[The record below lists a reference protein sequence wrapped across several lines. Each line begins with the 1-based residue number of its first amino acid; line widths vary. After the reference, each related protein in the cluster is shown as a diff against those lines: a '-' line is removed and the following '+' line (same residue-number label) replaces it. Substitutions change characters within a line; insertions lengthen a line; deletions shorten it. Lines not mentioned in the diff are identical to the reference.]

1 MLLETLDV
9 KKNDVL
15 IYSQNKFD
23 FKDNFKVIFKNE
35 KIKRPRSIDYFE
47 VCEFIK
53 DASPKNI
60 IVYRL
65 LTNVSKL
72 DAYST
77 KYGYFIKVNEDME
90 LVYFDPVFAI
100 KDLRHLKFDLD
111 PEEVGCKIQQV
122 RYTSLTRKD
131 NETGYTEIFSI
142 DLRAVEAQNQ
152 NDKIFAD
159 AIYAFDENYIDEEIN
174 LHADSKINN
183 ELLDDY
189 KEHSPQNINN
199 ISEERLKVRR
209 DLEKAE
215 FEEAVN
221 TLSVREN
228 KIQALKIALGI
239 KEEKISAQEN
249 KGNAGGN
256 AFSSFINKHRVRQE
270 KDLEI
275 NIDSANMLD
284 LFKSSSKINDTN
296 EPEDDSFLLKFD
308 K

>member
-23 FKDNFKVIFKNE
+23 FKDNFKVILKNE

-53 DASPKNI
+53 DPSPKNI
-60 IVYRL
+60 IIYRL

-77 KYGYFIKVNEDME
+77 KYGYFIKVNDAME

-111 PEEVGCKIQQV
+111 PDEFRFKIQQV
-122 RYTSLTRKD
+122 GYTSLTRKD
-131 NETGYTEIFSI
+131 FETEYSEVFSI

-152 NDKIFAD
+152 NDKIFAE
-159 AIYAFDENYIDEEIN
+159 AIYAFDENFIDEEIH
-174 LHADSKINN
+174 LHSDSKINN
-183 ELLDDY
+183 ELLEDY
-189 KEHSPQNINN
+189 KEQSPHNLNN
-199 ISEERLKVRR
+199 ISEEKLKVRR

-221 TLSVREN
+221 SLSIREN
-228 KIQALKIALGI
+228 KIQALKMALGI
-239 KEEKISAQEN
+239 NEAAKPEVKV
-249 KGNAGGN
+249 N

-270 KDLEI
+270 KEI
-275 NIDSANMLD
+275 DIEIDAQNMLD
-284 LFKSSSKINDTN
+284 LFKSTSKIKDKG
-296 EPEDDSFLLKFD
+296 EQESDKFLLKFN

>member
-1 MLLETLDV
+1 MFLEHLDF

-23 FKDNFKVIFKNE
+23 FKYNFKIIFKNE
-35 KIKRPRSIDYFE
+35 KIKRPRSMDYFE

-53 DASPKNI
+53 DTSPKNI

-90 LVYFDPVFAI
+90 LIYFDPVFAI
-100 KDLRHLKFDLD
+100 KDLRHLKFELNPD
-111 PEEVGCKIQQV
+111 EFRFKIQQV
-122 RYTSLTRKD
+122 GYTSLTRKD

-174 LHADSKINN
+174 LHSDSRINN

-189 KEHSPQNINN
+189 KEQSPNNINN

-209 DLEKAE
+209 ELEKAE

-221 TLSVREN
+221 ILSVREN
-228 KIQALKIALGI
+228 KILALKAALGI
-239 KEEKISAQEN
+239 NEAVKPDSIKD
-249 KGNAGGN
+249 N

-270 KDLEI
+270 KEI
-275 NIDSANMLD
+275 DIELNANNMLD
-284 LFKSSSKINDTN
+284 LFKSSSKILESQTDDN
-296 EPEDDSFLLKFD
+296 DSFLLKFN

>member
-1 MLLETLDV
+1 MR
-9 KKNDVL
+9 
-15 IYSQNKFD
+15 
-23 FKDNFKVIFKNE
+23 VI
-35 KIKRPRSIDYFE
+35 
-47 VCEFIK
+47 
-53 DASPKNI
+53 
-60 IVYRL
+60 
-65 LTNVSKL
+65 
-72 DAYST
+72 
-77 KYGYFIKVNEDME
+77 
-90 LVYFDPVFAI
+90 LVHGFNSS
-100 KDLRHLKFDLD
+100 
-111 PEEVGCKIQQV
+111 PEENFHPWLS
-122 RYTSLTRKD
+122 RA
-131 NETGYTEIFSI
+131 
-142 DLRAVEAQNQ
+142 LR
-152 NDKIFAD
+152 D
-159 AIYAFDENYIDEEIN
+159 AGFDVVTPTLHLSAKDEEIN

>member
-1 MLLETLDV
+1 MLLETLEV

-23 FKDNFKVIFKNE
+23 FKDNFKIIFKNE
-35 KIKRPRSIDYFE
+35 KIKHPRTIDYFE

-53 DASPKNI
+53 DPSPKNI

-77 KYGYFIKVNEDME
+77 KYGYFIKVNDNME
-90 LVYFDPVFAI
+90 LIYFDPVFAI

-111 PEEVGCKIQQV
+111 PDKFRFKIQQV
-122 RYTSLTRKD
+122 GYTSLTRKD
-131 NETGYTEIFSI
+131 FETNYSEVFSI

-152 NDKIFAD
+152 NDKIFAE
-159 AIYAFDENYIDEEIN
+159 AIYVFDENFINEEEF
-174 LHADSKINN
+174 LHTASNINN

-189 KEHSPQNINN
+189 KESSVHNLDN

-209 DLEKAE
+209 ELEKAE

-221 TLSVREN
+221 SLSMREN
-228 KIQALKIALGI
+228 KIQALKLALGI
-239 KEEKISAQEN
+239 EEEEKKEKKETQG
-249 KGNAGGN
+249 K
-256 AFSSFINKHRVRQE
+256 AFSAFINRHRVRDE
-270 KDLEI
+270 KEIDI
-275 NIDSANMLD
+275 NIEKQNMFE
-284 LFKSSSKINDTN
+284 LFKSSSKTKQN
-296 EPEDDSFLLKFD
+296 EDEDNDSFLLKFN

>member
-1 MLLETLDV
+1 MLLETLEV

-23 FKDNFKVIFKNE
+23 FKDNFKIIFKNE
-35 KIKRPRSIDYFE
+35 KIKHPRAVDYFE
-47 VCEFIK
+47 VCEFIN
-53 DASPKNI
+53 DPSPKNI

-77 KYGYFIKVNEDME
+77 KYGYFLKSNDDME

-111 PEEVGCKIQQV
+111 PEKFRFKIQQV
-122 RYTSLTRKD
+122 GYTSLTRKASESSYSEVF
-131 NETGYTEIFSI
+131 NI

-152 NDKIFAD
+152 NDKIFAE
-159 AIYAFDENYIDEEIN
+159 AIYAFDENFIDEEEY
-174 LHADSKINN
+174 LSTTSKINN

-189 KEHSPQNINN
+189 KEISLHSLTN
-199 ISEERLKVRR
+199 ISEEKLRVKK

-221 TLSVREN
+221 SLSIREN
-228 KIQALKIALGI
+228 KIEALKLALGI
-239 KEEKISAQEN
+239 KEEGKEKEAE
-249 KGNAGGN
+249 GN
-256 AFSSFINKHRVRQE
+256 AFSTFIDKHRVREE
-270 KDLEI
+270 KEISI
-275 NIDSANMLD
+275 NIEKQNMLE
-284 LFKSSSKINDTN
+284 LFKSSSKLKQDDETEN
-296 EPEDDSFLLKFD
+296 DSFLLKFD

>member
-1 MLLETLDV
+1 MLLETLEV

-23 FKDNFKVIFKNE
+23 FKDNFKIIFKNE
-35 KIKRPRSIDYFE
+35 KIKHPRTIDYFE
-47 VCEFIK
+47 VCEFVK
-53 DASPKNI
+53 DNSPKNI

-77 KYGYFIKVNEDME
+77 KYGYFIKVNDNME

-111 PEEVGCKIQQV
+111 PDDFRFKIQQV
-122 RYTSLTRKD
+122 GYTSLSRKE
-131 NETGYTEIFSI
+131 NETSYSEVFSI

-152 NDKIFAD
+152 NDKIFAE
-159 AIYAFDENYIDEEIN
+159 AIYAFDENFIDQEEF
-174 LHADSKINN
+174 LHSDSTIKN

-189 KEHSPQNINN
+189 KESSSHNLNN
-199 ISEERLKVRR
+199 ISEERLKINK

-221 TLSVREN
+221 SLSIREK
-228 KIQALKIALGI
+228 KIEALKLALGI
-239 KEEKISAQEN
+239 QEEEKKASEE
-249 KGNAGGN
+249 KG
-256 AFSSFINKHRVRQE
+256 FSSFINKHRVREE
-270 KDLEI
+270 KEI
-275 NIDSANMLD
+275 LIDMDKQNMLD
-284 LFKSSSKINDTN
+284 LFKSSSKAQNINDG
-296 EPEDDSFLLKFD
+296 EDISFLLKFN